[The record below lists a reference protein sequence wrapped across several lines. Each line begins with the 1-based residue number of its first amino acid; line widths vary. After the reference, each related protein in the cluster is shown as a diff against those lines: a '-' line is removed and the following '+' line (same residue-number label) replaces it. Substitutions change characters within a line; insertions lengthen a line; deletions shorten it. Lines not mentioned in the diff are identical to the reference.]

1 MIGSSFALI
10 IKMSTSP
17 YFTASGRQTRSA
29 AREAIAA
36 LSTKQKSARKHVKIE
51 YEKQD
56 EVQAGDDNKSQDVA
70 AKKRKKDTSS
80 AQAQNSVWEPANWR
94 EQLANIREMRKSRD
108 APVDSQGCEKTA
120 DVNQSPETVR
130 YQVLISLM
138 LSSQTKDQV
147 TFAAMEK
154 LKAYGLSIENIL
166 KTPASKIGELI
177 YPVGFWKKKA
187 DYIKDATKICAE
199 KYSGDIPPTVEELVK
214 LPGVGPKMAHITMSV
229 AWGKVTGIGVDTH
242 VHRITNRLG
251 WVKKPTKL
259 PEDTRIAVES
269 WLPREEWDEIN
280 LLLVGFG
287 QQTCLPV
294 GPLCESCLNCK
305 ICPEGRRVTRGKP
318 SNKTQGKSSPEKRGK
333 EA

>member
-1 MIGSSFALI
+1 MISSSFSFILR
-10 IKMSTSP
+10 MSSSP
-17 YFTASGRQTRSA
+17 YFTVSGRQTRSA
-29 AREAIAA
+29 ARGAVAA
-36 LSTKQKSARKHVKIE
+36 LSTNKKPSRKHVKIE
-51 YEKQD
+51 CEKTDQG
-56 EVQAGDDNKSQDVA
+56 GDNRESVA
-70 AKKRKKDTSS
+70 SKKRKKDTSAGQASS
-80 AQAQNSVWEPANWR
+80 ANWEPTNWR

-120 DVNQSPETVR
+120 DADESPETVR

-154 LKAYGLSIENIL
+154 LKAYGLTIENIL
-166 KTPASKIGELI
+166 KTPSSKIGELI

-187 DYIKDATKICAE
+187 DYMKETTQICAE
-199 KYSGDIPPTVEELVK
+199 KYNGDIPPTVEELVK
-214 LPGVGPKMAHITMSV
+214 LPGVGPKMAHITMNV

-242 VHRITNRLG
+242 VHRISNRLG

-294 GPLCESCLNCK
+294 GPQCETCLNCK
-305 ICPEGRRVTRGKP
+305 ICPEGRRVTRGIKA
-318 SNKTQGKSSPEKRGK
+318 KGKSTPEKGGK
-333 EA
+333 DA

>member
-1 MIGSSFALI
+1 
-10 IKMSTSP
+10 MSTSP
-17 YFTASGRQTRSA
+17 YFTSSGRQTRSA
-29 AREAIAA
+29 AREAISA
-36 LSTKQKSARKHVKIE
+36 LSTKQKQPRRHIKIE
-51 YEKQD
+51 YEKRQQ
-56 EVQAGDDNKSQDVA
+56 EAVASEDNKIGDVA
-70 AKKRKKDTSS
+70 AKKRKKEIPATKAHTSG
-80 AQAQNSVWEPANWR
+80 WEPANWR

-154 LKAYGLSIENIL
+154 LKAYGLTIENIL
-166 KTPASKIGELI
+166 KTTTGKIGELI

-199 KYSGDIPPTVEELVK
+199 KYNGDIPPTVEELVK
-214 LPGVGPKMAHITMSV
+214 LPGVGPKMAHITMNV
-229 AWGKVTGIGVDTH
+229 AWGQVTGIGVDTH
-242 VHRITNRLG
+242 VHRISNRLG
-251 WVKKPTKL
+251 WVKKPTKV
-259 PEDTRIAVES
+259 PEDTRLAVES
-269 WLPREEWDEIN
+269 WLPREEWDELN

-294 GPLCESCLNCK
+294 GPQCETCLNCK
-305 ICPEGRRVTRGKP
+305 ICPEGRRRTRGKP
-318 SNKTQGKSSPEKRGK
+318 EKKTNKKSPKRRK
-333 EA
+333 R